1 MDLENVHRVSTGV
14 DRYLKEVFADI
25 YRCPFIHAGRRAGSP
40 GDSMIVDIHRY
51 IHGRGAI
58 YAGTARIDRQSVRTA
73 DTQPGGVLRAAGKDE
88 L

>member
-1 MDLENVHRVSTGV
+1 MALENIHRVSTGV

-25 YRCPFIHAGRRAGSP
+25 YRCPFIHAGRRVGSP
-40 GDSMIVDIHRY
+40 GVSMIVDIHRY

-73 DTQPGGVLRAAGKDE
+73 DAHPGDVLGAAGKDE

>member
-1 MDLENVHRVSTGV
+1 MALENIHRVSTGV

-40 GDSMIVDIHRY
+40 GVSMIEDIHRY

-58 YAGTARIDRQSVRTA
+58 YAGTAGIDRQSVRTT
-73 DTQPGGVLRAAGKDE
+73 DTQPGDVLRTAGKE
-88 L
+88 ES

>member
-1 MDLENVHRVSTGV
+1 MALENIHRVSTGV
-14 DRYLKEVFADI
+14 DRYLKEAFADI

-40 GDSMIVDIHRY
+40 GVSMIVDIHRY

-58 YAGTARIDRQSVRTA
+58 YAGTAGIDRQSVRTA
-73 DTQPGGVLRAAGKDE
+73 DTQTSGVLRTAGKDE